1 MAAAAIP
8 VVGSVIGGILGSI
21 GSGRAAKAQSDAQ
34 IAAEHGVLGATG
46 MGLNDV
52 SGSLAINAPAVTNA
66 ANASN
71 AYQQGN
77 LNTQTGALA
86 PFIGAGQAGATGLQ
100 NYAASNPTFSFAPT
114 QAQLE
119 STPGYQ
125 FQLQSAL
132 GATQNA
138 AAAAGSGAGS
148 NANLDLQKT
157 AAGIA
162 GEYYQNAFQNAQQ
175 TFQTNQNAK
184 LANLSTLIGAGLT
197 GTGQQGAALA
207 QLGNPI
213 AERTTNAALF
223 NAGQGLQGNEFM
235 AQYGLQGAN
244 LAGQYAVG
252 AGNAHAG
259 GILGQYNNLASGIEG
274 ALGGLTG
281 MLPSVFGPNPMSTS
295 GVLSGNTNLAMSGGF
310 GG

>member
-1 MAAAAIP
+1 MP
-8 VVGSVIGGILGSI
+8 GILGDVLGFIS
-21 GSGRAAKAQSDAQ
+21 GGRAAKSQSDAQ
-34 IAAEHGVLGATG
+34 IAAEHGVLGATASG
-46 MGLNDV
+46 QQDV
-52 SGSLAINAPAVTNA
+52 LSQFGYGQQGVNTATQEAIGNVSQYGNLANN
-66 ANASN
+66 
-71 AYQQGN
+71 YQQGN
-77 LNTQTGALA
+77 LNTQTGALS
-86 PFIGAGQAGATGLQ
+86 PFIAAGQAGATGLQ
-100 NYAASNPTFSFAPT
+100 NYAASNPTFNFAPT

-119 STPGYQ
+119 ATPGYQ

-162 GEYYQNAFQNAQQ
+162 GEYYQNAFNNAQQ
-175 TFQTNQNAK
+175 TFQTNQNTK
-184 LANLSTLIGAGLT
+184 LANLSTLAGIGLS
-197 GTGQQGAALA
+197 GTGQQGTSLA

-213 AERTTNAALF
+213 GANIFNTGLYGGNALTNAAMF
-223 NAGQGLQGNEFM
+223 NADTGLKANEF
-235 AQYGLQGAN
+235 AADLGLRGAN

-259 GILGQYNNLASGIEG
+259 GIISQYNNLAGLGSDIPG
-274 ALGGLTG
+274 ALT
-281 MLPSVFGPNPMSTS
+281 
-295 GVLSGNTNLAMSGGF
+295 AF